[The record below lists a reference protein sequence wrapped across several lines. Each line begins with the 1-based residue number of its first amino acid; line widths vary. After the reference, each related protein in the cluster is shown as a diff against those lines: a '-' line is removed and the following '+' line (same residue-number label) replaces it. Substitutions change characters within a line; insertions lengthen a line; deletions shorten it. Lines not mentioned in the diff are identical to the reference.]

1 MMERSDLGKK
11 LDIALGGL
19 GMKLNYKRTILIG
32 FAFLSICA
40 FWQFYD
46 NEIPKILKYNF
57 NLGETATGAIM
68 ALDNVFALFMLP
80 FFGALSD
87 KTDTKFGKRIPYI
100 FIGTVMAITFLTI
113 LIQVARP
120 SGNLVF
126 FIVILLLLLISMG
139 IYRSPAVSLM
149 PDLTPAPLRSAGNAV
164 INLMGALGGVFTL
177 VMTIVLLKSA
187 DNPADTNYTPLMLSI
202 VILMAVSVCILV
214 LTTREKEIKKQIE
227 KEGGL
232 KSLGEQI
239 EKEEN
244 TSDSAKKLPKEVY
257 KSLCFLLMSVAFWYM
272 AYNAV
277 TTAYTRYVE
286 EVWNLRDGGY
296 ATTLLIATVAA
307 VLSYIPIGF
316 ISGIIGRKK
325 TILGGVVIM
334 TICYLVAA
342 FMPHYSSSINIFFA
356 LIGIGWAAINVN
368 SYPMVVEM
376 SKSGDIGKYTGTY
389 YTFSMAAQVFTPILS
404 GMLLEYISYRT
415 LFPYAVVFSVLA
427 FCSMM
432 MVKHGDVKP
441 PKKENILENF
451 DVDD

>member
-1 MMERSDLGKK
+1 
-11 LDIALGGL
+11 
-19 GMKLNYKRTILIG
+19 MKLNYKRTVLIG

-68 ALDNVFALFMLP
+68 ALDNVFALFLLP

-87 KTDTKFGKRIPYI
+87 KTNTKLGKRIPYI
-100 FIGTVMAITFLTI
+100 LTGTIMAVVFLTV
-113 LIQVARP
+113 LIQFARP
-120 SGNLVF
+120 SGNLAF
-126 FIVILLLLLISMG
+126 FIIVLLLLLISMG

-149 PDLTPAPLRSAGNAV
+149 PDLTPAPLRSAGNAI

-177 VMTIVLLKSA
+177 VMTILLVKAS
-187 DNPADTNYTPLMLSI
+187 DDPAKTNYSPLMFSI
-202 VILMAVSVCILV
+202 VLLMAVSILILV
-214 LTTREKEIKKQIE
+214 LSIKENAIKKQIE

-232 KSLGEQI
+232 GSFGEQI
-239 EKEEN
+239 EKEN
-244 TSDSAKKLPKEVY
+244 SDNNAGDKLPKDVFR
-257 KSLCFLLMSVAFWYM
+257 SLCFLLLSVAFWYM

-286 EVWNLRDGGY
+286 EVWQLHDGSY

-316 ISGIIGRKK
+316 ISSKIGRKK

-334 TICYLVAA
+334 TICYIVAA

-404 GMLLEYISYRT
+404 GILLEYVSYRT
-415 LFPYAVVFSVLA
+415 LFPYAVFFSCLA
-427 FCSMM
+427 FCTMM

-441 PKKENILENF
+441 PKKDSILENF

>member
-1 MMERSDLGKK
+1 
-11 LDIALGGL
+11 
-19 GMKLNYKRTILIG
+19 MKLNYKRTVLIG

-68 ALDNVFALFMLP
+68 ALDNVFALFLLP

-87 KTDTKFGKRIPYI
+87 KTNTKLGKRIPYI
-100 FIGTVMAITFLTI
+100 LTGTIMAVVFLTV
-113 LIQVARP
+113 LIQFARP
-120 SGNLVF
+120 SGNLAF
-126 FIVILLLLLISMG
+126 FIIVLLLLLISMG

-149 PDLTPAPLRSAGNAV
+149 PDLTPAPLRSAGNAI

-177 VMTIVLLKSA
+177 VMTILLVKAS
-187 DNPADTNYTPLMLSI
+187 DDPAKTNYSPLMFSI
-202 VILMAVSVCILV
+202 VLLMAVSILILV
-214 LTTREKEIKKQIE
+214 LSIKENAIKKQIE

-232 KSLGEQI
+232 GSFGEQI
-239 EKEEN
+239 EKEN
-244 TSDSAKKLPKEVY
+244 SDNNAGDKLPKDVFR
-257 KSLCFLLMSVAFWYM
+257 SLCFLLLSVAFWYM

-286 EVWNLRDGGY
+286 EVWQLHDGSY

-316 ISGIIGRKK
+316 ISSKIGRKK

-334 TICYLVAA
+334 TICYIVAA

-404 GMLLEYISYRT
+404 GILLEYVSYRT
-415 LFPYAVVFSVLA
+415 LFPSAVFFSCLA
-427 FCSMM
+427 FCTMM

-441 PKKENILENF
+441 PKKDSILENF